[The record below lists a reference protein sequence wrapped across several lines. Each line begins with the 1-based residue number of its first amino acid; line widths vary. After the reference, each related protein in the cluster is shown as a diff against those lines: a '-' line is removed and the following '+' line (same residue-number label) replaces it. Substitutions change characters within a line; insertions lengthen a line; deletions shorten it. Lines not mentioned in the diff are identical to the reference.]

1 MHILLLLDHTRKF
14 MPAERLSWR
23 HGCHIFFNDRSPKHV
38 KSKLSPNVIWWQRVV
53 QEQVTIIAKPMN
65 MNMNLF
71 NHNNNSAGDYVQ
83 LHTFVS
89 AE

>member
-1 MHILLLLDHTRKF
+1 MMEMAGMHILLLLDHTRKF

-53 QEQVTIIAKPMN
+53 QEQVTIIARTYEHEHEFIQP
-65 MNMNLF
+65 
-71 NHNNNSAGDYVQ
+71 Q
-83 LHTFVS
+83 
-89 AE
+89 